1 MTYNTTA
8 TSSAQGVMFSKKLRI
23 DKYYKDDSDQY
34 WNYID
39 QTDSRIPVYRRK
51 YSHAGWYLG
60 MWGTTLIRLANFRI
74 TYIEVKNGLRKA
86 LYGSPS
92 LNLSDYQGFAVI
104 NSYVRD
110 TRHLQRE
117 EYISIFDPNEMPAL
131 LPAGWMYIH
140 TVAVWPTLYALPK
153 IVQWLLTGA
162 HIAGL
167 STSNTTEDPY
177 ELQEHNT
184 RYSWVSVPN
193 PLNSPKPGVN
203 GMLDNLKTFPKWK
216 KILNRTHLCFSV
228 STAINAYDTLRGEH
242 LDWEDPLLSYSPFL
256 VQRYTRF
263 RFMSSKTGNIY
274 PTEGMDYEF
283 HQPTQTHLWVE
294 RNVEKARNINFLHR
308 MFAYDDGNTIG
319 MKMEKLLDAYPDDK
333 CVVFDE
339 LGDDSFENDYTYK
352 NKTVNFDQFEML
364 KAVSSAMVKRYGPAF
379 EAKYYT

>member
-1 MTYNTTA
+1 MR
-8 TSSAQGVMFSKKLRI
+8 MR
-23 DKYYKDDSDQY
+23 
-34 WNYID
+34 
-39 QTDSRIPVYRRK
+39 
-51 YSHAGWYLG
+51 
-60 MWGTTLIRLANFRI
+60 
-74 TYIEVKNGLRKA
+74 
-86 LYGSPS
+86 
-92 LNLSDYQGFAVI
+92 VI
-104 NSYVRD
+104 
-110 TRHLQRE
+110 
-117 EYISIFDPNEMPAL
+117 
-131 LPAGWMYIH
+131 
-140 TVAVWPTLYALPK
+140 
-153 IVQWLLTGA
+153 GA

-263 RFMSSKTGNIY
+263 R
-274 PTEGMDYEF
+274 
-283 HQPTQTHLWVE
+283 
-294 RNVEKARNINFLHR
+294 
-308 MFAYDDGNTIG
+308 
-319 MKMEKLLDAYPDDK
+319 MEKLLDAYPDDK